1 MAPLAAQAPYEPPD
15 AMRAGRVGV
24 FLDCQGYRCDR
35 DYFRTQI
42 HFVDYVRDRNAAQVH
57 LLLTTRKTA
66 AGGREFTIAFIGL
79 QEFAGREDTL
89 RCVSLPGETRDA
101 IREQLTHVLKLG
113 LVPFV
118 ARSAAAEDV
127 LITYV
132 GTPDTTTS
140 PAASEDDPWNHW
152 VFRVHA
158 SGALDGEQSQ
168 HSTRLSTSVSANRTT
183 QAWKL
188 DGSLHGDFR
197 GERFQLDDRT
207 VTSRSQS
214 RSANGLVVKSLDG
227 HWSVGASASV
237 ASSDYVNQ
245 RLAVELAPAIEYDVF
260 PYAESTRH
268 QLAIM
273 YRAGAAHYAYED
285 TTIYDKTSEVVAR
298 QSLVASLAQNQP
310 WGTMNLS
317 LLLSNDPAHPS
328 INRQELHGN
337 LSVRITE
344 GLSVELSGRGSRIRD
359 QIYLPKGGASEE
371 DVLLQQRQLATS
383 FEYRASVGLSYTF
396 GSIFNDVVNP
406 RFEEN
411 VDVID

>member
-1 MAPLAAQAPYEPPD
+1 MVPLAAQAPYEPPD

-42 HFVDYVRDRNAAQVH
+42 HFVDYVRDRSAAQVH
-57 LLLTTRKTA
+57 LLLTTRRTA

-113 LVPFV
+113 LVPYI
-118 ARSAAAEDV
+118 ARSAAARDV
-127 LITYV
+127 RITYV
-132 GTPDTTTS
+132 GAPDSATS
-140 PAASEDDPWNHW
+140 PAAPVRDPWNRW

-158 SGALDGEQSQ
+158 SGALEGEQSQ
-168 HSTRLSTSVSANRTT
+168 RSTRLSTSVSANRTT

-188 DGSLHGDFR
+188 DASLHGDFR
-197 GERFQLDDRT
+197 EERFLLDDRT

-227 HWSVGASASV
+227 HWSAGASASV

-245 RLAVELAPAIEYDVF
+245 RLALELAPAIEYDVF

-317 LLLSNDPAHPS
+317 LLMSNDPAHPS
-328 INRQELHGN
+328 INRQEVHGN
-337 LSVRITE
+337 VSVRITE
-344 GLSVELSGRGSRIRD
+344 GLSVELSGHGSRIRD

-411 VDVID
+411 LDVID